1 MFALTAHAPCP
12 SRFSQRRRLLVHPL
26 VGRIVM
32 KSRMPV
38 LLDVRRPQPLCDNEF
53 RQESSESIELLEL
66 NL

>member
-12 SRFSQRRRLLVHPL
+12 SRFGQRRRLLVHPL

-38 LLDVRRPQPLCDNEF
+38 LLADRNDFVTTNLGRNLPNQ
-53 RQESSESIELLEL
+53 SSLSI
-66 NL
+66 